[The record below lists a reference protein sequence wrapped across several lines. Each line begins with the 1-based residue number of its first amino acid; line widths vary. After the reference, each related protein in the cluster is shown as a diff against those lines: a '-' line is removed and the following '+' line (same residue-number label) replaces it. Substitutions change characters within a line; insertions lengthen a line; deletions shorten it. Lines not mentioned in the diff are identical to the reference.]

1 MIEKTQILPWRNIA
15 FARGWMFMFMMI
27 SLMTPL
33 NANLVHVILCLVG
46 GVTFGVGLGAVSNV
60 ILKKTNLV

>member
-1 MIEKTQILPWRNIA
+1 
-15 FARGWMFMFMMI
+15 MFMFMMI
-27 SLMTPL
+27 PLMTPL
-33 NANLVHVILCLVG
+33 NANLMHVILCLAG